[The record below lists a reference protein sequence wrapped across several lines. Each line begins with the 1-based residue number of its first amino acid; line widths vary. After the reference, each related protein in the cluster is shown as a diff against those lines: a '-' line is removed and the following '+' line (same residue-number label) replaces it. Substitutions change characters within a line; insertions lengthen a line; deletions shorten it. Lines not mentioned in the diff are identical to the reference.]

1 MTACTMGKLVG
12 NYIREHRE
20 KVGLSQGDVAK
31 QLRLKTAQSISN
43 IERGISPLPRA
54 KIKKLSTILRIE
66 KGEILTLVLREL
78 QDRYAKAVGAESHS
92 ILLPQDLGSKEKRV
106 ISEFVDRLFDAQAIK
121 RAGLVK
127 KVEKLI

>member
-1 MTACTMGKLVG
+1 MGKLVG

-20 KVGLSQGDVAK
+20 KIGLSQGEVAK

-66 KGEILTLVLREL
+66 KGEILTLVLREV

-92 ILLPQDLGSKEKRV
+92 LILPQDLGAKEKKV
-106 ISEFVDRLFDAQAIK
+106 LSTFVDRLFDSQNEK
-121 RAGLVK
+121 RTGLVR